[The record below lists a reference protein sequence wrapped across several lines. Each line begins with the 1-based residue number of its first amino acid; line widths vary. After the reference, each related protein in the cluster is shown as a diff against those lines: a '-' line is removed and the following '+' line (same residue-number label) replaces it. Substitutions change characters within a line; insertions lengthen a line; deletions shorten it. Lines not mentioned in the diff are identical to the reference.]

1 MQPNTSNKPT
11 QNRAALKSFEAGSLD
26 VCPSSSSSFNGEAVL
41 TAMVTL
47 VPDSSYFGQVAP
59 WIHER
64 HEIPEGAIPEL
75 PTDDLAAVVRT
86 VMERGFRHLVIE
98 SRGAQ
103 RVETLIANS
112 LAKYLQI
119 SSGQLSVTRLMFRR
133 NEVAFTTWKEQVIGE
148 PLRSS

>member
-26 VCPSSSSSFNGEAVL
+26 V
-41 TAMVTL
+41 
-47 VPDSSYFGQVAP
+47 
-59 WIHER
+59 W